1 MNLKY
6 RARRENKKEN
16 NQNRK
21 VIWFNPPYNMQV
33 STNIAKCFFNLLDQ
47 NFVNNIDYTRSLIE
61 IMLRLVTHAQ
71 KICRFISFHN
81 KKLFNSR
88 TGKPSSK
95 TWSTFFLVESTKI
108 ENASFPYKTSVS
120 EANAKTNRMVSTQ

>member
-1 MNLKY
+1 MSLKY

-71 KICRFISFHN
+71 KICPVLFHFIIKNYLIAAQENHLQ
-81 KKLFNSR
+81 KPGVLFFS
-88 TGKPSSK
+88 
-95 TWSTFFLVESTKI
+95 
-108 ENASFPYKTSVS
+108 
-120 EANAKTNRMVSTQ
+120 